1 VEAQVQTKLK
11 ELQDIQVHASP
22 NSVVAEAPVKAVLND
37 LLAQEEMKW
46 RQRAKENWLRGGG
59 DTNFFHMCANQKK
72 HRSQI
77 QRIKDG
83 NGERVL
89 HRRQLKE
96 LSSSTSRSF
105 LRRGRIWRFPPVW
118 LLWKKRS
125 PLL

>member
-59 DTNFFHMCANQKK
+59 GNQIFFKC
-72 HRSQI
+72 
-77 QRIKDG
+77 
-83 NGERVL
+83 
-89 HRRQLKE
+89 LK
-96 LSSSTSRSF
+96 TRKNTVARF
-105 LRRGRIWRFPPVW
+105 RG
-118 LLWKKRS
+118 
-125 PLL
+125 